1 MWLIDAHTLKLE
13 EVWDENVKE
22 YAILSHRWEDGE
34 VSFQQMQNPGVAS
47 SLTNFAKIQN
57 SCEHAVSDG
66 YNYVWVDTCCIN
78 KESSAE
84 LSEAINSMYR
94 WYKASAVCYVF
105 LSDVHANALN
115 EIVEQQIKSSVWF
128 NRGWTLQELLAPEHV
143 VFYNQQWE
151 FLGTKQTLSKLL
163 TLRTDIDDDILNGE
177 DREDLSRRSIAQ
189 RMSWAS
195 KRVTTRP
202 EDTAYCL
209 LGIFDVNM
217 PMLYGEREKA
227 FLRLQEEI
235 IKRSDDHSIFSWPIH
250 RNSQPGLLA
259 DSPAA
264 FENCQHIETMTSRK
278 GRSPYSLTNRG
289 LSIKLMATQF
299 STDTYIVRLDCFD
312 GLLSADDGSTN
323 EFHLGM
329 FLRRLD
335 EDDQYARVK
344 QDGKTFVQL
353 RASAWDHEVTNPLG
367 FARSRPAKQIEINVQ
382 QRITVLNTNSYKD
395 RINGFRIA
403 TPELL
408 ERSSSGKDRY
418 RVSAPN
424 WSPQDR
430 IMSMKL
436 GTFGTVGFLDISQQ
450 DRKIKVIKLG
460 FDFEY
465 NPVCFIAASGA
476 KSYLLDR
483 NGQFNLGLN
492 SQVAHWTEEKQ
503 AQLPGIH
510 QQIPLNTTPFDTM
523 AWSEVW
529 NGVAIELEQPSGLW
543 ALKGDRVKGLNI
555 QIIDVATVRIERGEF
570 QDKVVW
576 DVFLDNVKNSIIRK
590 FFKENDLAVHN
601 RDEVN
606 EAREAEDQD
615 REARL
620 EDQRFEDRQSK
631 PVDALSTPSLTPKST
646 YDLGRTFAEMGAVG
660 RVAMA
665 RQEIAREQAIKEHRA
680 LIPFALK
687 ADSQLPQI
695 EERV

>member
-1 MWLIDAHTLKLE
+1 MWLIDAHNLKLE

-34 VSFQQMQNPGVAS
+34 VSFQQIQNPAVAS
-47 SLTNFAKIQN
+47 SLTNFAKIRK

-84 LSEAINSMYR
+84 LTEAINSMYR

-105 LSDVHANALN
+105 LSDVDAHVLN

-128 NRGWTLQELLAPEHV
+128 TRGWTLQELLAPQHV

-163 TLRTDIDDDILNGE
+163 TLRTDIDEGILSGE
-177 DREDLSRRSIAQ
+177 PLSRRSIAQ

-264 FENCQHIETMTSRK
+264 FKDCQHIRTMTSRK

-312 GLLSADDGSTN
+312 ELLAAHDGSAN
-323 EFHLGM
+323 EFRLGM

-344 QDGKTFVQL
+344 QDGKTFMKL
-353 RASAWDHEVTNPLG
+353 KASTWDHKAPNLLP
-367 FARSRPAKQIEINVQ
+367 SRRPVEQIEINVQ
-382 QRITVLNTNSYKD
+382 QRITQLNTNSYKD

-418 RVSAPN
+418 RVSAPTWN
-424 WSPQDR
+424 PQDR

-436 GTFGTVGFLDISQQ
+436 GGFGTVGFLDISQQ

-465 NPVCFIAASGA
+465 NPVCFIAASGGLDE
-476 KSYLLDR
+476 KFHTFDR
-483 NGQFNLGLN
+483 NGTYNFGLDK
-492 SQVAHWTEEKQ
+492 QIAQWTKEEQ
-503 AQLPGIH
+503 AQQPGIH
-510 QQIPLNTTPFDTM
+510 QRTPFDTM
-523 AWSEVW
+523 AWSEMW
-529 NGVAIELEQPSGLW
+529 DGFATELRQHPGLW
-543 ALKGDRVKGLNI
+543 ALKGDRVKGLNVRI
-555 QIIDVATVRIERGEF
+555 RDVATVRIVRGEF

-576 DVFLDNVKNSIIRK
+576 DVFLDNVKNSI
-590 FFKENDLAVHN
+590 V
-601 RDEVN
+601 RDM
-606 EAREAEDQD
+606 ASA
-615 REARL
+615 
-620 EDQRFEDRQSK
+620 
-631 PVDALSTPSLTPKST
+631 
-646 YDLGRTFAEMGAVG
+646 MGVK
-660 RVAMA
+660 R
-665 RQEIAREQAIKEHRA
+665 
-680 LIPFALK
+680 
-687 ADSQLPQI
+687 
-695 EERV
+695 